1 MINRAVIL
9 GASNL
14 SLGYPIVCRHL
25 VESSDKPL
33 EIFSA
38 CGHGRSYGKWSQF
51 LYRGIPG
58 IIQCELWN
66 QLKIE
71 QDKKRASSIRA
82 LLTDVGNDLVYGK
95 SVSQILEWL
104 RICLD
109 QLQEHEADIIVTEL
123 PVEPL
128 MKLSRFRYELTR
140 RLFFGGKSLCWDE
153 MQSRILLLNEELIQI
168 TNEYQIRLIKPNS
181 KWYGFDPIHI
191 KKSQRLTAWKEILS
205 CTSEKK
211 CTVEESCTAEANI
224 QKSVPAGL
232 FSGNSLKR
240 CDRAERKIFGKIKRT
255 SQPVLES
262 EHLTAFSF

>member
-33 EIFSA
+33 EIYSA

-71 QDKKRASSIRA
+71 QDKKSASSVRA
-82 LLTDVGNDLVYGK
+82 LITDVGNDLVYGK

-104 RICLD
+104 RFCLD
-109 QLQEHEADIIVTEL
+109 QLKAYEADIIVTEL
-123 PVEPL
+123 PVESL
-128 MKLSRFRYELTR
+128 MKLSRLRYELTR

-153 MQSRILLLNEELIQI
+153 MQSRILSLNEELIQL
-168 TNEYQIRLIKPNS
+168 TNEYEIRLIKPNS

-191 KKSQRLTAWKEILS
+191 KKSQRFTAWKEIL
-205 CTSEKK
+205 TSSS
-211 CTVEESCTAEANI
+211 EESCIAKENCRAESNI
-224 QKSVPAGL
+224 QKSVPTGL
-232 FSGNSLKR
+232 FSGRSLKR
-240 CDRAERKIFGKIKRT
+240 CDRAERKFFGKIKRT